1 MSTAG
6 VQDFRQFASNRLF
19 EGIESNLLGE
29 IAPQVGVRRY
39 APDELIFHEGDAGD
53 SLYLVGEG
61 SVKISKR
68 GRGGGPEVLG
78 YIQPGNFFGEM
89 ALLDGEPRSATA
101 TAAGPVVLGQVK
113 EKTFQHILELAPAR
127 LHMNF
132 LRSVSERLRNINSH
146 FINEVMRTERLSLV
160 GSMAN
165 GIIHD
170 LKNPVSIV
178 RCCVGLIENETT
190 DPKLREVT
198 KMLNDAVNGMLAM
211 MQELL
216 DYARGQDVVLDKK
229 PISIWG
235 FLHELNKHCLY
246 LLPAKKIQF
255 VQKIGY
261 DGEIEVD
268 LPRFTRVLS
277 NIIKNAREA
286 MMHGG
291 TLTFATSRV
300 GQEVSLQVTDT
311 GVGIPARLLPRLF
324 DPFVTE
330 GKSGGTGLGL
340 AIAKSIVE
348 AHRGQITV
356 VSKEGEG
363 TTFEIRL
370 PLPAAQVSDELVAP
384 A

>member
-1 MSTAG
+1 MSSA
-6 VQDFRQFASNRLF
+6 VLPDFDQFASNRLF
-19 EGIESNLLGE
+19 DGIESKLLGE
-29 IAPQVGVRRY
+29 IASQVGVRRY
-39 APDELIFHEGDAGD
+39 AADELIFNEGDPGD

-68 GRGGGPEVLG
+68 GRGGGPETLG

-89 ALLDGEPRSATA
+89 ALLDGQPRSATA
-101 TAAGPVVLGQVK
+101 TAAGPVLLGQVK

-170 LKNPVSIV
+170 LKNPVCIM
-178 RCCVGLIENETT
+178 RCCVGLIEKETA

-198 KMLNDAVNGMLAM
+198 KMLDDAVNGMLAM

-216 DYARGQDVVLDKK
+216 DYARGEDIVLDKK

-235 FLHELNKHCLY
+235 LLHELSKQCLY
-246 LLPAKKIQF
+246 QLPAKNIRF
-255 VQKIGY
+255 VQRIGY
-261 DGEIEVD
+261 DGEIDID
-268 LPRFTRVLS
+268 LPRFSRVLC

-286 MMHGG
+286 MIRGG
-291 TLTFATSRV
+291 TLTLTTERI
-300 GQEVSLQVTDT
+300 GQEISLRVTDT
-311 GVGIPARLLPRLF
+311 GIGIPESILPRLF

-348 AHRGQITV
+348 AHGGKIMV
-356 VSKEGEG
+356 ASKEGEG
-363 TTFEIRL
+363 TTLEIRL
-370 PLPAAQVSDELVAP
+370 AEYSAEPPPNS
-384 A
+384 